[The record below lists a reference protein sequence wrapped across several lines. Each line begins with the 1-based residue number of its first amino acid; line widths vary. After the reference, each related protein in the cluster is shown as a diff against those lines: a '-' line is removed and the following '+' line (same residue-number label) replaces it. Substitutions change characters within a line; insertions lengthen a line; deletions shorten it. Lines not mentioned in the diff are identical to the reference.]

1 MSDLYQQHILDHYRN
16 PRNKREIF
24 DADVIERGK
33 NASCGDDLTLYLKF
47 TVRTDGSIDHTSN
60 GTGDGEVV
68 EDVAFGGD
76 GCAISTAAASLLT
89 EKIKGM
95 KKEEIRLLT
104 PADIYDM
111 LGVPISAGRSRCA
124 LLAYEA
130 IERGLK

>member
-1 MSDLYQQHILDHYRN
+1 MNDIYQQNILDHYKN
-16 PRNKREIF
+16 PRNKREISS
-24 DADVIERGK
+24 ADVIERGK

-47 TVRTDGSIDHTSN
+47 
-60 GTGDGEVV
+60 DGEVLADISFTG
-68 EDVAFGGD
+68 EA
-76 GCAISTAAASLLT
+76 CAISTASASLLT

-95 KKEEIRLLT
+95 KKEEIRQLT

-130 IERGLK
+130 LERGFDKSV

>member
-1 MSDLYQQHILDHYRN
+1 MNNLYQENILDHYKN
-16 PRNKREIF
+16 PRNKRELS
-24 DADVIERGK
+24 DADVVERGK

-47 TVRTDGSIDHTSN
+47 TIKADK
-60 GTGDGEVV
+60 EVLS
-68 EDVAFGGD
+68 DISFNGD

-95 KKEEIRLLT
+95 KKSDIVLLT

-130 IERGLK
+130 LQRVLKEI